1 MVERSYGNGGYG
13 GGRRG
18 GNNWNN
24 NNNSGWGSGGNWDMN
39 TIFSMKDIS
48 DKTRAHLQ
56 RVYTTL
62 LGGVGACTAGMMVN
76 QNFIVQGIMLTGLF
90 FILMVYLMFQVH
102 NRQNSEDSRIG
113 YMLAAACALGFMCG
127 PAMHHIAAV

>member
-1 MVERSYGNGGYG
+1 MVESFGRGGYGGG

-18 GNNWNN
+18 GNNNWNNN
-24 NNNSGWGSGGNWDMN
+24 NNNSGWGSGDSWDIN

-62 LGGVGACTAGMMVN
+62 LGGVGACAAGMMVN
-76 QNFIVQGIMLTGLF
+76 
-90 FILMVYLMFQVH
+90 
-102 NRQNSEDSRIG
+102 
-113 YMLAAACALGFMCG
+113 
-127 PAMHHIAAV
+127 